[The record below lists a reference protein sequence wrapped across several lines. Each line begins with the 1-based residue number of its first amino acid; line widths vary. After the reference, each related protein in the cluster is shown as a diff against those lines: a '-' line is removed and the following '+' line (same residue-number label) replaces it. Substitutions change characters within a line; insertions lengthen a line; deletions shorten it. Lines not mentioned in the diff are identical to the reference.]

1 MATRATMIVA
11 GGLVAAVA
19 GYLLVAHPATD
30 QEESSPSTAVT
41 SASVSPWAVSNTP
54 TTTAPAL
61 PPSRTPTS
69 PTASSSTA
77 AAPAGQRRDV
87 ERFALRFMHAFAKP
101 ARSVSYGAWW
111 ARVASMLTDDAV
123 DSYAGITPAVVPFRK
138 VTGPVTIEPIDPD
151 SDAFWVQP
159 VSVGTDAGM
168 YRLLVQLPSAG
179 FSDRLLVI
187 EIQEP

>member
-1 MATRATMIVA
+1 
-11 GGLVAAVA
+11 
-19 GYLLVAHPATD
+19 
-30 QEESSPSTAVT
+30 
-41 SASVSPWAVSNTP
+41 
-54 TTTAPAL
+54 
-61 PPSRTPTS
+61 
-69 PTASSSTA
+69 
-77 AAPAGQRRDV
+77 
-87 ERFALRFMHAFAKP
+87 MHAFAKP